1 MGEEFIA
8 QHNNSRVKNRVR
20 ILHNLKATQ
29 KIKMKTIVAPLVLFC
44 LLAYNANGQTT
55 EEIIKN
61 YIANIGGKNN
71 WKKVKTLTTSGE
83 YNYGGISFPF
93 TTYAA
98 TPNRY
103 KFIVQSN
110 GKYYAQGFDGKKGW
124 KIDTFKNET
133 TPTILTGPAAV
144 AMANESNVELA
155 DMLIDYETN
164 GFMVSYSGKDS
175 AAGYLCYRL
184 KVFRDNGEMETL
196 YFNPENFDLVMKKAV
211 SKNVELDKAPLKIY
225 YSDYRSVD
233 GIRIPFKTVCESDQQ
248 VILTIT
254 INKASTNTPIDDKEF
269 TP

>member
-1 MGEEFIA
+1 M
-8 QHNNSRVKNRVR
+8 KN
-20 ILHNLKATQ
+20 I
-29 KIKMKTIVAPLVLFC
+29 IAPLVLVC
-44 LLAYNANGQTT
+44 LLAYHAEGQTT

-61 YIANIGGKNN
+61 YIANIGGKSN

-98 TPNRY
+98 APNRY

-124 KIDTFKNET
+124 KIDAFKNET

-144 AMANESNVELA
+144 SMANEANVELM
-155 DMLIDYETN
+155 DRLIDYVDPATN
-164 GFMVSYSGKDS
+164 GFMVAYSGRDS

-184 KVFRDNGEMETL
+184 KTSGDNGEMETL
-196 YFNPENFDLVMKKAV
+196 YINPANYELVMKKAV

-233 GIRIPFKTVCESDQQ
+233 GIRIPFKTVCESDKQ

-254 INKASTNTPIDDKEF
+254 INKAAINTPIDDKEF
-269 TP
+269 NP